1 MYLFRALARM
11 TRVCLI
17 WLGQEAPTQELSETD
32 IIRGAKLEDGIL
44 RVVFPLM
51 DGVFSP
57 CAKDTS
63 APRFGSPSYWLI
75 HKCDICCRAGAC
87 IP

>member
-1 MYLFRALARM
+1 MYLSQSFSENDRL
-11 TRVCLI
+11 CLI
-17 WLGQEAPTQELSETD
+17 WLVQEAHTQEFSETD

-44 RVVFPLM
+44 RVVLPLM

-57 CAKDTS
+57 CAKGES
-63 APRFGSPSYWLI
+63 ATRFGSPSCWLI
-75 HKCDICCRAGAC
+75 HECDICCPGGAC

>member
-1 MYLFRALARM
+1 MYLSQSFSEND
-11 TRVCLI
+11 RVCLI
-17 WLGQEAPTQELSETD
+17 RLGQEAPTQELSETD

-44 RVVFPLM
+44 RVVFPFM

-57 CAKDTS
+57 CAKNTS
-63 APRFGSPSYWLI
+63 ALRFGFRSCWLI
-75 HKCDICCRAGAC
+75 DECDICCRTGAC